1 MFWKEPT
8 GLKNVSISSKV
19 AITAFLIIAGIG
31 YLLGF
36 ANIVLSYSPV
46 DQEPGLSIRD
56 IQISFYGEREK
67 TALEGSIDGTMKE
80 YFNSEADY
88 STVKE
93 WLANGATEESFSSIK
108 PIFEASCNMCHSSD
122 AEVAG
127 VVTETYQDIEPFLA
141 QDMGK
146 SISRLV
152 SLSHTHVLATLP
164 VVFLLFFVFSFTK
177 FREGLK
183 IGVAALSFAAIIFD
197 VGAWWLAKLALGAAP
212 LVILGGISLAISF
225 ALLVLLSL
233 YDMWLRKA

>member
-8 GLKNVSISSKV
+8 GLKTLSKSSKIAV
-19 AITAFLIIAGIG
+19 TAFLIIAGIG

-46 DQEPGLSIRD
+46 DQEPGMSIRD
-56 IQISFYGEREK
+56 IQISFYGARDK

-80 YFNSEADY
+80 YFSSEADY
-88 STVKE
+88 QATKN
-93 WLANGATEESFSSIK
+93 WLAEGATEEGFAEIA
-108 PIFEASCNMCHSSD
+108 PIFEVSCNICHSTD

-127 VVTETYQDIEPFLA
+127 VVTETYADLEPFLA
-141 QDMGK
+141 QDTGK

-164 VVFLLFFVFSFTK
+164 VVFLLVFIFSFTK
-177 FREGLK
+177 FKENLK
-183 IGVAALSFAAIIFD
+183 IGVVTLSFVAIILD
-197 VGAWWLAKLALGAAP
+197 VGTWWLAKLSAAAAP
-212 LVILGGISLAISF
+212 LVIVGGVSLAVSF

-233 YDMWLRKA
+233 YEMWVKKA